1 MKLKIAIG
9 SLLTA
14 SLLAAT
20 AATAAPADLAID
32 LEQLWP
38 HQDGNYWEY
47 EQTYELAPWMPT
59 GPDTTTTTVGL
70 HFNGTISAVGK
81 PDLQNL
87 AEEVPVA
94 AAPGPVVSTL
104 GTSDAFLRTLW
115 MVRPDLR
122 STLPAGASPSAG
134 APADVATLW
143 AAVLL
148 HGGAFELTTEEIT
161 TWRTSLIMAKSWVFV
176 TSSLTQVGDSFQ
188 LQLVPDLA
196 PDVYLTGTFAG
207 FENVTVPAGT
217 FQCLRM
223 DYLVDYGTSVC
234 TSASSPDSLG
244 TFRAETTGSVFY
256 ASGLGPVRSEE
267 ELTYHE
273 VVGSCGVIPDEVGQ
287 RVVVELTSSTVPAR
301 PTTWGRMKTRY
312 LPEGGKASP

>member
-1 MKLKIAIG
+1 MKLKIA
-9 SLLTA
+9 SFLTA
-14 SLLAAT
+14 PFLAAL
-20 AATAAPADLAID
+20 AAAPAPADLAID

-47 EQTYELAPWMPT
+47 QQTYQLAAWMPT

-70 HFNGTISAVGK
+70 HFNGLISAVGK

-94 AAPGPVVSTL
+94 AAPGASAF
-104 GTSDAFLRTLW
+104 GASAFGASDAFLRTLW
-115 MVRPDLR
+115 TVRPDLR
-122 STLPAGASPSAG
+122 STLSSTYSLDVGS
-134 APADVATLW
+134 PADVTTLW

-148 HGGAFELTTEEIT
+148 HGGAFEQTTEDIA
-161 TWRTSLIMAKSWVFV
+161 TWRTSLIMAKAWVFV
-176 TSSLTQVGDSFQ
+176 TSALTQVGDSFQ
-188 LQLVPDLA
+188 LQLIPDLA
-196 PDVYLTGTFAG
+196 SDVYLTGTFAG

-217 FQCLRM
+217 FKCLRM

-244 TFRAETTGSVFY
+244 SFRAETAGSIFY

-273 VVGSCGVIPDEVGQ
+273 VLGECGVIPDEVGQ
-287 RVVVELTSSTVPAR
+287 RTVLELTSSTVPAK

-312 LPEGGKASP
+312 LPGANKP